1 MIASL
6 QLVGVRILTGLH
18 AGAEIS
24 LAHGT
29 HEIGS
34 DLSCTI
40 VISDWPVPRS
50 LFTIEKNQAGAL
62 QVRFADAALA
72 APFGP
77 HKPARFGDIVIV
89 AFMPGEETQRPSDL
103 ALLTNLL
110 APAVVV
116 AAKKSRSALSWV
128 VGGMLVAVGIA
139 VSVVVQS
146 PRSVAATHAR
156 SVPMTTFEQVKEA
169 VAKLRYAG
177 VYAAMD
183 GDRIVIAGIVRNRSE
198 AKTLAAEL
206 AALQVRGIE
215 QRYAVESEIAAAIS
229 DAIARPGVTVKHL
242 GSGRFEIR
250 GEIPPSVMQK
260 IDLKRL
266 KNDLGSVVSSITF
279 QEPAGSTA
287 AAEDSSNMQHKNEY
301 QFKQGSDG
309 TKYFKSE

>member
-72 APFGP
+72 ATFGLHEP
-77 HKPARFGDIVIV
+77 VRCGDIVIAACV
-89 AFMPGEETQRPSDL
+89 SGSETQRPSDL
-103 ALLTNLL
+103 SLLTKLL
-110 APAVVV
+110 VPAVAVAPA
-116 AAKKSRSALSWV
+116 KNRSALSWV
-128 VGGMLVAVGIA
+128 LGGVLVAVAIA
-139 VSVVVQS
+139 ATVVVQS
-146 PRSVAATHAR
+146 PRSVAATNVR

-183 GDRIVIAGIVRNRSE
+183 GDRIVIAGIVKNRSE
-198 AKTLAAEL
+198 AKNLAAEL
-206 AALQVRGIE
+206 ASLQARGIE
-215 QRYAVESEIAAAIS
+215 QRYAVESEIADAIS

-287 AAEDSSNMQHKNEY
+287 AAEDMSNMQGKNDY
-301 QFKQGSDG
+301 RFKQGSDG
-309 TKYFKSE
+309 TKYFMSK